1 LFLIQ
6 RENPKSLFKDK
17 AINQNLDIAKND
29 KSLKKGFSRNDGSLS
44 IGDDNDKGILLIH
57 RELFSTDSDIVQFTA
72 DIIVDGNN

>member
-17 AINQNLDIAKND
+17 AINLNLDIAKND
-29 KSLKKGFSRNDGSLS
+29 KSKKGFSRNDGSLS
-44 IGDDNDKGILLIH
+44 IGDDNDKAILLIH
-57 RELFSTDSDIVQFTA
+57 RELFRTDSDIVQFTA

>member
-29 KSLKKGFSRNDGSLS
+29 KSKKRFSRNDGSLS
-44 IGDDNDKGILLIH
+44 IGDDNDKAILLIH
-57 RELFSTDSDIVQFTA
+57 RELFWTGSDIVQFTA

>member
-1 LFLIQ
+1 MFLIQ

-29 KSLKKGFSRNDGSLS
+29 KSKKGFSRNDGSLS
-44 IGDDNDKGILLIH
+44 IGDDNDKAILLIH
-57 RELFSTDSDIVQFTA
+57 RELFWTGSDIVQFTA

>member
-1 LFLIQ
+1 MFLIQ

-29 KSLKKGFSRNDGSLS
+29 KSKKGFSRNDGSLS
-44 IGDDNDKGILLIH
+44 IGDDNDKAILLIH
-57 RELFSTDSDIVQFTA
+57 RELFRTDSDIVQFTA

>member
-29 KSLKKGFSRNDGSLS
+29 KSKKGFSRNDGSLS
-44 IGDDNDKGILLIH
+44 IGDDNDKAILLIH
-57 RELFSTDSDIVQFTA
+57 RELFRTDSDIVQFTA